1 VPRQVR
7 VHPLFYWFAL
17 VITWEGMPYLL
28 NWVTGQSWLVP
39 ENVLPAPRSK
49 RGRQGI
55 AKGSHLRTDAT
66 WHYSHG
72 LLCYIVSTRGD
83 ICALRFEPI
92 EKACS
97 SFQQHEDT
105 ASQPSNKRQRTGN
118 GFHAPTLS
126 FTGCSPQPENTIVEQ
141 MHVYRMSYTYTSSL
155 PISPPEIRHSRHNQ
169 FLTVATRAGVIL
181 YAEDTLECVDKGYA
195 ETVDNTPLVQSRLA
209 FNDRLILAL
218 PHPKSGHMAGGLYF
232 FRRGAVGD
240 IRLKAGPGVAGGIV
254 YMDVHP
260 RMQLIIGTHH
270 TYTCAPCIQ
279 YTSHSYI

>member
-1 VPRQVR
+1 MELGER
-7 VHPLFYWFAL
+7 
-17 VITWEGMPYLL
+17 
-28 NWVTGQSWLVP
+28 
-39 ENVLPAPRSK
+39 K
-49 RGRQGI
+49 RGEEAGSSAEATSSLAAVDKAPTGAISVYEVSFVLSVMVNGADEGAIGMDEGASGVEWTAAISGGI
-55 AKGSHLRTDAT
+55 TSVCNRRSAPK
-66 WHYSHG
+66 
-72 LLCYIVSTRGD
+72 
-83 ICALRFEPI
+83 E
-92 EKACS
+92 
-97 SFQQHEDT
+97 
-105 ASQPSNKRQRTGN
+105 SNKRQRTGN
-118 GFHAPTLS
+118 GHHAPSLS
-126 FTGCSPQPENTIVEQ
+126 FAGCSTQPENVLVEQ

-209 FNDRLILAL
+209 FNDRVILAL

-260 RMQLIIGTHH
+260 RMQVIIGT
-270 TYTCAPCIQ
+270 PCFMHIN
-279 YTSHSYI
+279 TA